1 MGPSL
6 SRAADH
12 RWWRS
17 HEVDVVSDKATLE
30 LRNKII
36 QGGPKKRGHRLMTIT
51 LSILNRFN
59 FFSLEHSL
67 VYLQLMA
74 CFADINVSQGSV
86 ATYARCGWSFSI
98 HLNVNLLRNLPVIFL
113 SVKIRQNYCYES
125 VALLLAHP
133 VYRHSK
139 SQAVKRSYMQ
149 FRAARSRCTKRLFDR
164 YSIPRATCTPIL
176 SSSSIVT
183 SCGQKK
189 QTNIYTSAVIISFQ
203 KVSKLFKIQSLSFL
217 RTVRWKV

>member
-98 HLNVNLLRNLPVIFL
+98 HLTVNLLRNLPVIF
-113 SVKIRQNYCYES
+113 
-125 VALLLAHP
+125 
-133 VYRHSK
+133 YRL
-139 SQAVKRSYMQ
+139 R
-149 FRAARSRCTKRLFDR
+149 FDR
-164 YSIPRATCTPIL
+164 ITVMSLWPRFWPTLYIDTARVRRWSALTCSFVRQDLDVRSVYSTGIAFHARPALP
-176 SSSSIVT
+176 SW
-183 SCGQKK
+183 
-189 QTNIYTSAVIISFQ
+189 AVP
-203 KVSKLFKIQSLSFL
+203 V
-217 RTVRWKV
+217 